1 MQVCILPI
9 RKAALRPQCWSSA
22 ITLRALSIS
31 SALNKVP
38 ETLESPKHGKS
49 NYVALPG
56 DYELVKGST
65 PPKDPENATDFET
78 PEEARRERKNA
89 YNRNLYATKRATDPI
104 WRENRLAQT
113 SAWEMARRASDPEF
127 RARQNQRRIE
137 AYYTN
142 MRESPRFA
150 INHALRNWFWHSNT
164 MDCLSWKTHLP
175 VMSAE
180 KVQRH
185 CASCR
190 VKRRDGLRLWWQRRQ
205 ANLDDEYLYDCPS
218 CFMKDLKTVLPEGF
232 KDVET
237 VQQLYERREQLLGI
251 KATTRKSR
259 TRTSSPPST

>member
-22 ITLRALSIS
+22 ITLRALSNS
-31 SALNKVP
+31 PALNKVP
-38 ETLESPKHGKS
+38 RTLEPPKHAKS
-49 NYVALPG
+49 NHVALPE
-56 DYELVKGST
+56 DTELVKGST
-65 PPKDPENATDFET
+65 PPKDPENATDLET
-78 PEEARRERKNA
+78 PEETRRERRNA
-89 YNRNLYATKRATDPI
+89 YQRNLYATKCATDPI
-104 WRENRLAQT
+104 WRENRLAQI
-113 SAWEMARRASDPEF
+113 SAREIARRASDPEF
-127 RARQNQRRIE
+127 RARRNRRSE

-164 MDCLSWKTHLP
+164 MDNLSWKTHLP
-175 VMSAE
+175 IMSAE

-205 ANLDDEYLYDCPS
+205 ANLDDQCLYDCPS
-218 CFMKDLKTVLPEGF
+218 FFMKDLKITLPEGF

-237 VQQLYERREQLLGI
+237 VQQLYKRREQLLGI
-251 KATTRKSR
+251 KVTSRKSR